1 MDPAQ
6 RHCALFLTDVRTLL
20 SVPTLRSFLK
30 LYKSLDTKRLAGLF
44 TDASDKESE
53 IPVDAE
59 EELVQQMMVLK
70 QCSRRVGRVG
80 NVGEGNRGLLEGE
93 TITTSD
99 LDFVI
104 DEVTILF
111 PLLSLDLSS
120 DLDCFI
126 EHGAHC

>member
-1 MDPAQ
+1 MEPAQ
-6 RHCALFLTDVRTLL
+6 RHLQLFLADVRAQA
-20 SVPTLRSFLK
+20 SAPTLRSFLK
-30 LYKSLDTKRLAGLF
+30 LYTSLDARKLASFL
-44 TDASDKESE
+44 DSD
-53 IPVDAE
+53 E
-59 EELVQQMMVLK
+59 EEMVQQMMVLK

-104 DEVTILF
+104 DEVTTLF
-111 PLLSLDLSS
+111 PPLSLDLSS